1 MQVAPI
7 LQINNK
13 AFSNVFCSKEQT
25 DKDNILS
32 DDKIRYSLIS
42 LAVLA
47 MTGIVYKKLK
57 PNTIE
62 PIKTSTLQDLR
73 TSLKG
78 EELQKFEEEYANFD
92 FSQFEIFNQLQ
103 ISHQTDIFKRLFVL
117 LKNKPKRPVEIPKII
132 TSNASESE
140 LKNIGNLF
148 NKEFEFS
155 SYQTDYENTSLQTF
169 IAELERFSEKSDKN
183 YKTLTINNFDKF
195 LSDIKQ
201 KGNESYKKRFEDL
214 LEKNQKNKMLYIV
227 KENPENEINEYYKIF
242 LKFNSKK

>member
-103 ISHQTDIFKRLFVL
+103 ISHQTDIFKRLF
-117 LKNKPKRPVEIPKII
+117 
-132 TSNASESE
+132 
-140 LKNIGNLF
+140 
-148 NKEFEFS
+148 
-155 SYQTDYENTSLQTF
+155 
-169 IAELERFSEKSDKN
+169 
-183 YKTLTINNFDKF
+183 LTIKF
-195 LSDIKQ
+195 
-201 KGNESYKKRFEDL
+201 
-214 LEKNQKNKMLYIV
+214 EKNFI
-227 KENPENEINEYYKIF
+227 IF
-242 LKFNSKK
+242 IYFIFRIFFYNI